1 VADRGL
7 EAIEG
12 NAAGAPA
19 GGDAV
24 VIALE
29 LFRSVPRYLAARA
42 VGERVPGLLAGP
54 LAPLRLVSLEEPRPP
69 GEGWAR
75 VRPRLSGICGS
86 DLATIAGQVSF
97 YFSSLVSMPFVPGHE
112 VVGEMYDGLDGLPAG
127 TRVVLEPVLSCA
139 ARGLEPCG
147 SCAAGSSGRC
157 DRVTVGHLA
166 PGLQTGYCA
175 DTGGGWGAMLVAH
188 RSQLHPVPDAMSDQR
203 AVLVEPLA
211 CAIHG
216 VFRARVEPGASV
228 LIVGAGTVGLLTLLA
243 LREFTS
249 AGRVIVVAKHP
260 RQRELARS
268 LGATEVVDPKD
279 AVMALRRSTRAYR
292 LSPERGGAFLLG
304 GVDVAFDCVG
314 SRSSLDLAMRTARA
328 GGRVIL
334 SGMPA
339 GGADLAPVWFRELEV
354 AGAYAAGTELTDVG
368 PASSFDLAMS
378 VAADGPLDGMVGGE
392 YPLSRWREALDHAFA
407 SGRLGTVKVA
417 FNPRE
422 G

>member
-1 VADRGL
+1 
-7 EAIEG
+7 
-12 NAAGAPA
+12 
-19 GGDAV
+19 

-29 LFRSVPRYLAARA
+29 LFRSVPRYVAARA
-42 VGERVPGLLAGP
+42 VGDRIPGLLAGP
-54 LAPLRLVSLEEPRPP
+54 LAPLRLVNRDEPKRP

-112 VVGEMYDGLDGLPAG
+112 VVGEMYDELDGLPAG
-127 TRVVLEPVLSCA
+127 TRVVLAPVLSCA

-147 SCAAGSSGRC
+147 SCASGDTGRC
-157 DRVTVGHLA
+157 DRVTVGHVS

-175 DTGGGWGAMLVAH
+175 DTGGGWGGMLVAH
-188 RSQLHPVPDAMSDQR
+188 RSQLHAVPDSVDDRR

-216 VFRARVEPGASV
+216 VFRGRVEPGASV
-228 LIVGAGTVGLLTLLA
+228 FIVGAGTVGLLTLLA
-243 LREFTS
+243 VREFTS
-249 AGRVIVVAKHP
+249 AGRTIVAAKHP
-260 RQRELARS
+260 AQRELARS
-268 LGATEVVDPKD
+268 LGASEVVDPKD
-279 AVMALRRSTRAYR
+279 AVTALRRSTHAYR
-292 LSPERGGAFLLG
+292 LSPERGGAYLLG

-314 SRSSLDLAMRTARA
+314 SRSSLDLALRTARG

-339 GGADLAPVWFRELEV
+339 AGADLAPVWFRELELS
-354 AGAYAAGTELTDVG
+354 GAYAAGTELTEEG
-368 PASSFDLAMS
+368 PASSFDLAMDL
-378 VAADGPLDGMVGGE
+378 AAGPPLEGMVGAE

-422 G
+422 E

>member
-1 VADRGL
+1 
-7 EAIEG
+7 
-12 NAAGAPA
+12 
-19 GGDAV
+19 

-42 VGERVPGLLAGP
+42 VGGRVPGLLAGP
-54 LAPLRLVSLEEPRPP
+54 LAPLRLVDRDEPKSL

-112 VVGEMYDGLDGLPAG
+112 VVGEMYDALEDIPAG

-147 SCAAGSSGRC
+147 SCAAGRTSRC
-157 DRVTVGHLA
+157 DRVTVGHVA

-175 DTGGGWGAMLVAH
+175 DTGGGWGRMLVAH
-188 RSQLHPVPDAMSDQR
+188 RSQLHPVPDAIADER

-216 VFRARVEPGASV
+216 VLRARIEPGASV
-228 LIVGAGTVGLLTLLA
+228 LIVGAGTVGLLTLMA
-243 LREFTS
+243 VREFGS
-249 AGRVIVVAKHP
+249 AGRVIVAAKHP
-260 RQRELARS
+260 RQRELAGV

-279 AVMALRRSTRAYR
+279 AVTSLRRATRAYR
-292 LSPERGGAFLLG
+292 LSPERGGPYLLG

-314 SRSSLDLAMRTARA
+314 SRSSLDLALRTARA

-339 GGADLAPVWFRELEV
+339 PGADLAPVWFRELEV
-354 AGAYAAGTELTDVG
+354 TGAYATGTELGENG
-368 PASSFDLAMS
+368 PASSFDLAIDLAS
-378 VAADGPLDGMVGGE
+378 EAPLEGLLGAV
-392 YPLSRWREALDHAFA
+392 YPLNRWRQALDHAFSA
-407 SGRLGTVKVA
+407 GALGTVKVA
-417 FNPRE
+417 FDPRRD
-422 G
+422 